1 MASVY
6 IETSIFGYLTSRPR
20 EDVIFQARRK
30 LTRIWWDAR
39 REQYDI
45 VVSQLV
51 LDEAGAGDEEAA
63 VERLELLDRIPL
75 LDVTDP
81 RIDPIADALLAAR
94 LLPDKARSDAE
105 HVATATVHGVDY
117 LLTWNCK
124 HIANA
129 ETLPRVY
136 RLLTDMGYSPPLI
149 VTPEEF
155 SEYV

>member
-75 LDVTDP
+75 LDVSDP
-81 RIDPIADALLAAR
+81 RIDPIADALLAGR

-155 SEYV
+155 SENA